1 MFNKVKRIIFD
12 KKWRKHNSHNQTT
25 SQNIFDISLVKV
37 GKNTYGGIKLIT
49 YNNVHKLNIGNYCSI
64 GPNVTFILDAEH
76 RTDTITTYPLKV
88 RLFNYAKEAFGK
100 GDITIKDDVWIGY
113 NSIILSGV
121 TINQGAI
128 VAAGSVVTKD
138 IPAYAIV
145 GGNPAKII
153 KYRFNDEIIKKLLS
167 LDFENVDNKINCS
180 NLDMIYDKVTVENID
195 ALLEQ
200 FK

>member
-88 RLFNYAKEAFGK
+88 RLFNYDKEAFGK

-153 KYRFNDEIIKKLLS
+153 KYRFSDEIIKKLLS
-167 LDFENVDNKINCS
+167 IDFENVDNKINCS